1 MDTIFPMTQRKAAK
15 RNHNLTDYKAS
26 TQIISHKVEY
36 KDHMKG
42 VKCNLY
48 PGWWSSDD

>member
-1 MDTIFPMTQRKAAK
+1 MDTIFPMTQKEAAK
-15 RNHNLTDYKAS
+15 KEPQSDRWDKAS

-42 VKCNLY
+42 VRCNLY
-48 PGWWSSDD
+48 P